1 MWNQDI
7 CVLMGT
13 SRACLDNNVKDNEE
27 DTHIHRYTHL
37 YFVDDLKFTP
47 LYIREKYK

>member
-13 SRACLDNNVKDNEE
+13 TIACLDNVKDNEE
-27 DTHIHRYTHL
+27 
-37 YFVDDLKFTP
+37 
-47 LYIREKYK
+47 REVKLQTDRG

>member
-13 SRACLDNNVKDNEE
+13 SRACLDNNVKDKEE
-27 DTHIHRYTHL
+27 
-37 YFVDDLKFTP
+37 
-47 LYIREKYK
+47 REVKRQTGRG

>member
-13 SRACLDNNVKDNEE
+13 TRACLDNNVKDNEE
-27 DTHIHRYTHL
+27 RGEATDR
-37 YFVDDLKFTP
+37 
-47 LYIREKYK
+47 